1 MDASRR
7 GELLYKLADLMER
20 DAVNYLL
27 FHPFFFFD
35 IGKWMWYF
43 VIKTS
48 NILKMTTC
56 LVKNDYVNVNVY

>member
-27 FHPFFFFD
+27 FHYIRFSIFHLP
-35 IGKWMWYF
+35 
-43 VIKTS
+43 V
-48 NILKMTTC
+48 L
-56 LVKNDYVNVNVY
+56 

>member
-27 FHPFFFFD
+27 FHYVF
-35 IGKWMWYF
+35 YF
-43 VIKTS
+43 PPVS
-48 NILKMTTC
+48 SLSSGYSGV
-56 LVKNDYVNVNVY
+56 LLSS